1 MSADLDH
8 GRAIGATAGPF
19 DPRPERLM
27 DESFPA
33 VPDAVARAR
42 LTLIERLR
50 RLGADDRSLG
60 DVAIAVSEACTNAVV
75 HAYRKAARG
84 TFDVAAVVED
94 DLVHVAVTDHGA
106 GLQPRT
112 DSPGLGLGLPLIA
125 SVSDS
130 LAITSVRPDT
140 KGNGNADNGGRG
152 TMLSMTFTLRRQAQ
166 PLL

>member
-1 MSADLDH
+1 MSANPNPSRAFGSSA
-8 GRAIGATAGPF
+8 GRSVPG
-19 DPRPERLM
+19 REHLM

-33 VPDAVARAR
+33 VAEAVAHVRV
-42 LTLIERLR
+42 TLVDRLR
-50 RLGADDRSLG
+50 RLGADDRLLD
-60 DVAIAVSEACTNAVV
+60 DVALAVSEACTNAVV

-84 TFDVAAVVED
+84 TFDVAAAVEE
-94 DLVHVAVTDHGA
+94 DLIQVAVTDHGV

-130 LAITSVRPDT
+130 LAITSVRPDINA
-140 KGNGNADNGGRG
+140 NGNANNGGRG
-152 TMLSMTFTLRRQAQ
+152 TTLSMTFTLRRQAR